1 MAETN
6 NTQSFKGGTP
16 IFDRSNENYNAW
28 IADKTNLSFTDWLN
42 EKNAGRTNN
51 VDMNP
56 VNASNANN
64 EFGLL
69 SQDTV
74 FPFRDFQNLYQL
86 YGSLALPAA
95 APEAASA
102 PEAAPAPERLL
113 SGQGGLNELPLTLNP
128 RNDVSAPAAS
138 LAPTSVLGMFP
149 EVEAMQRA
157 LYQQKQNEAMQAQA
171 IQFARLDPFEKASYG
186 LAMGGQQLGGAIGG
200 ALGAKDP
207 QMQMISLQSQ
217 MLGMIDPNKP
227 ETYDRA
233 ISLALQTGDR
243 NTALILNDE
252 KKSAQAR
259 KTQALDTYAQQ
270 LLPTLKNADGTI
282 NEQVKLQLL
291 AFPQGRAA
299 ISELA
304 KVIPDLRRIGAAGG
318 QEDDPFAVFTEDT
331 TIPAN
336 VKTVAA
342 QYSKSLKD
350 GVLDPEKVDAKVRE
364 LADMTQRA
372 QQFEQ
377 NQAQIKAQQQILN
390 SLREQGLENSTQA
403 LGIQRSLL
411 ALQQQNATFNQQTK
425 LAEIDRKKEEAATK
439 AEAAKNKPL
448 PANLSKAEEE
458 DFDVATTTTN
468 LATDAYSFVNR
479 IKSGKIKFGL
489 KDRASI
495 LARSKF
501 GSGAPDVIARRDY
514 DKFVERLVSEN
525 LRLNK
530 GTQTDKDFERELSL
544 LQSAESAEDAAQIMN
559 NLVNINVRKTQ
570 DAATAI
576 SRRRVNAG
584 FGEPPV
590 GVSVPKFEP
599 HTFTQE
605 QVDAFLKNPEYPS
618 GSIFVDPDGKRKVKP

>member
-1 MAETN
+1 
-6 NTQSFKGGTP
+6 
-16 IFDRSNENYNAW
+16 
-28 IADKTNLSFTDWLN
+28 
-42 EKNAGRTNN
+42 
-51 VDMNP
+51 
-56 VNASNANN
+56 
-64 EFGLL
+64 
-69 SQDTV
+69 
-74 FPFRDFQNLYQL
+74 
-86 YGSLALPAA
+86 
-95 APEAASA
+95 
-102 PEAAPAPERLL
+102 
-113 SGQGGLNELPLTLNP
+113 
-128 RNDVSAPAAS
+128 
-138 LAPTSVLGMFP
+138 
-149 EVEAMQRA
+149 
-157 LYQQKQNEAMQAQA
+157 
-171 IQFARLDPFEKASYG
+171 
-186 LAMGGQQLGGAIGG
+186 
-200 ALGAKDP
+200 
-207 QMQMISLQSQ
+207 MQMISLQSQ
-217 MLGMIDPNKP
+217 MLGMINPNKP

-243 NTALILNDE
+243 NTALMLNDE
-252 KKSAQAR
+252 KKNAQAR

-282 NEQVKLQLL
+282 NEQVKSQLL

-318 QEDDPFAVFTEDT
+318 QEDDPFAVFTQDT

-377 NQAQIKAQQQILN
+377 NQAQIKAQQQVLN

-411 ALQQQNATFNQQTK
+411 ALQQQNSAFNQQTK
-425 LAEIDRKKEEAATK
+425 LAEIDRKKEEAANK

-479 IKSGKIKFGL
+479 IKSGDIKFGL

-599 HTFTQE
+599 HTFTQKE
-605 QVDAFLKNPEYPS
+605 VDAFLKNPKYPS
-618 GSIFVDPDGKRKVKP
+618 GTIFVDPDGKRKVKP

>member
-1 MAETN
+1 MADQLFDNYGIGTGSRNLFGGGMSTDELNKLLGLIPLPQTEVGSGQVVPTAEAVSRVN
-6 NTQSFKGGTP
+6 VTERGALDVANPQVDNFKP
-16 IFDRSNENYNAW
+16 VQLFEPSPPL
-28 IADKTNLSFTDWLN
+28 NLSAFMPSDL
-42 EKNAGRTNN
+42 R
-51 VDMNP
+51 
-56 VNASNANN
+56 NN
-64 EFGLL
+64 EPQTQRPLIL
-69 SQDTV
+69 D
-74 FPFRDFQNLYQL
+74 PRYD
-86 YGSLALPAA
+86 
-95 APEAASA
+95 APASA
-102 PEAAPAPERLL
+102 
-113 SGQGGLNELPLTLNP
+113 
-128 RNDVSAPAAS
+128 SASAS
-138 LAPTSVLGMFP
+138 SSIIPGMFP

-171 IQFARLDPFEKASYG
+171 MQFARLDPFEKASYG
-186 LAMGGQQLGGAIGG
+186 LAMGGQQLGDAIGG

-207 QMQMISLQSQ
+207 QMQMISLQNQ
-217 MLGMIDPNKP
+217 MLRMVDPNKP

-243 NTALILNDE
+243 NTALMLNDE
-252 KKSAQAR
+252 KKNAQAR

-318 QEDDPFAVFTEDT
+318 QEDDPFAVFTQDT
-331 TIPAN
+331 TIPVN
-336 VKTVAA
+336 VKKVAT

-377 NQAQIKAQQQILN
+377 NQAQIKAQQQVLN
-390 SLREQGLENSTQA
+390 SLKEQGLENSTQA

-411 ALQQQNATFNQQTK
+411 ALQQQNATFNQETK

-479 IKSGKIKFGL
+479 IKSGDIKFGL

-599 HTFTQE
+599 HTFTQKE
-605 QVDAFLKNPEYPS
+605 VDAFLKNPKYPS
-618 GSIFVDPDGKRKVKP
+618 GTIFVDPDGKRKVKP